1 MRMPTKARY
10 GMRAMLD
17 LALHGGESRPV
28 LLREVAARQ
37 GLSERYLGQ
46 VFILLRQAGLVRS
59 ARGAKGGFMLGR
71 PPESID
77 LLEIVEAC
85 IGDIRMVECVASRSY
100 CARADDCAT
109 RLVWEEVT
117 RSMRE
122 ALAGKTL
129 ADLVVMQERMEKKA
143 QSMYYI

>member
-1 MRMPTKARY
+1 MPTKARY

-17 LALHGGESRPV
+17 LALHGGQSRPV

-46 VFILLRQAGLVRS
+46 VFILLRRAGLVRS
-59 ARGAKGGFMLGR
+59 ARGAKGGFMLAR
-71 PPESID
+71 PPERID

-85 IGDIRMVECVASRSY
+85 IGELSMVECVSSRSY
-100 CARADDCAT
+100 CNRADDCAT

-117 RSMRE
+117 SSMRE
-122 ALAGKTL
+122 VLAGKTL
-129 ADLVVMQERMEKKA
+129 ADLVVMQEGMENGSRA
-143 QSMYYI
+143 MYYI